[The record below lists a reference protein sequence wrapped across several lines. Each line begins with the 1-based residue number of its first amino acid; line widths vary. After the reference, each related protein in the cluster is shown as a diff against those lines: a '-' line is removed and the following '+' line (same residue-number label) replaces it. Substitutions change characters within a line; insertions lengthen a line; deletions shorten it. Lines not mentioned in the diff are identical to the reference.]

1 MKLGQLVA
9 KTNPI
14 RVERPIIKVTKTVK
28 INRTENIDVYK
39 IKTKVTIELGTIL
52 FTERW
57 TKRITQN
64 NLLPQTSFWSIF
76 FKIKTHPQ
84 VVLFFINPQ
93 IIKISGL
100 FIRLSDYVH
109 QVFCVVFTSVM
120 EKTQT
125 SSYSLKSRIS
135 TPTILVS
142 YIPES

>member
-1 MKLGQLVA
+1 MNLYINKLVKLGQLVA

-64 NLLPQTSFWSIF
+64 NLLPQTSF
-76 FKIKTHPQ
+76 
-84 VVLFFINPQ
+84 
-93 IIKISGL
+93 
-100 FIRLSDYVH
+100 
-109 QVFCVVFTSVM
+109 
-120 EKTQT
+120 
-125 SSYSLKSRIS
+125 
-135 TPTILVS
+135 
-142 YIPES
+142 